1 MSSRN
6 QRAIVAYYESVSGAA
21 AIANSNVTGSARWV
35 DFRETTFSSGAYVYS
50 TTTNTAIVSVSI
62 KDVIHEPK
70 QATIRIKNRPAKPM
84 VGNPATAGAQGP
96 WTGSVTQFSKIRI
109 MDGQTNQPYFYGIV
123 YTIQETYDPR
133 HGNVLVL
140 SCHDMLKEVQ
150 DKTTVG
156 HSGYFIPGV
165 HDRLYQHYDRAATEV
180 HTDKGIIGAPSTTVR
195 TTLGSDS
202 GDTTVN
208 VENRTGFKKTDI
220 IQITNS
226 SDQSEQMTVTG
237 VGGSA
242 TGPVLTVTRA
252 TASFSAGYSADGS
265 ATRYAFAVG
274 DEITVVRG
282 TNSTPPNSRGGVIK
296 SLVVRNSN
304 NIEVTSNTAASTD
317 ARFQDSVVKYNTSG
331 KNDHLPIDSD
341 TARSLLTIVQNLA
354 VEDPHNG
361 TATDERTSG
370 YSYYASPNFL
380 DATASNEIPKAFFN
394 YFKNG
399 TFPTTA
405 ATYGGSTTPSN
416 GTFDQGLSIYFPSV
430 ATTASGSFSETG
442 RLIPMTTYDLGRA
455 SGEIFTGAKIEFIEA
470 VTPSEEDGEASVPV
484 EKTANF
490 MYLEATTIV
499 NTGNLDKAFVFNGT
513 SGTITPG
520 GICLIDGTELNEHGF
535 VDTSPGNNNES
546 AEHLNV
552 RLKQLN
558 AAITDAAAT
567 TISVDSDART
577 AGFYVGQ
584 HILVDDG
591 SNPEVMKITS
601 LDHANNIGVE
611 RGQNGTT
618 ATTHDDNAHV
628 LAYHVARIQYVGK
641 EAALSGTYQNIS
653 STGILLSHI
662 DEHIIAGNA
671 DENFDEYW
679 KVGGLSKTWVGD
691 VSKSTMTLS
700 YTPQN
705 SFGFIRLGNYQW
717 TKGILSSN
725 TIREKVFGL
734 LQRSSQETIRG
745 WVATYRPPKYHFF
758 DTIASLSGTSTQIL
772 NLSGTTNPITEGIK
786 IGTTVNQLDSNDNL
800 TGVYGYVEAIGVTEA
815 DRDVRV
821 KWSSGSGISA
831 SDKVRFDVEVRAG
844 DLIKVRN
851 DLVNVDTV
859 FTVTKTDY
867 SEDDGVQLTTYNV
880 VGMQDQKRGIGYKN
894 LAAAKGGTG
903 AGGGGLPSK
912 VEPLTLG
919 FKIRSTGIQALKWKG
934 GNLGYKGKTYKISG
948 GSVSSLDA
956 GGTFVVYCTIGNS
969 VLKVASKAL
978 YEQNI
983 KHYYQSEIVTLA
995 TVTIDINT
1003 TDGEFAKVI
1012 MQSYVKGPEAV
1023 DQIPFSELVPSG
1035 ELNFT
1040 TEASVDLT
1048 GGLNADLTKTASAIT
1063 VTDDGVGAGEK
1074 PFWLGQTVLIDNE
1087 IIKIVSK
1094 ASSTSFNVSRKTG
1107 VEHSSGANIFG
1118 NFRAGKIKPLEFDAG
1133 NFGLAFYTPSISNS
1147 NVFSYEQ
1154 TLSIGKEI
1162 GTSFVNGGSL
1172 GAKADVQIFNGH
1184 LEMKSSTTGNYAIT
1198 WVDSGGLNGSIVMSG
1213 GYLFLEEAD
1222 VSDNYVG
1229 ITSVHDP
1236 NTYIRWNDSDELAFY
1251 SGGYKSFYTKA
1262 TSASNGTIYVEGA
1275 YSWIDDT
1282 DTYILASSDQ
1292 MQFYSD
1298 GELAFYTE
1306 ASSATNGTIYVE
1318 DKYSWIDDPDTYISA
1333 VSNQINFRTGTT
1345 LAARMDSSQNFRV
1358 ETTGAFIYSK
1368 EGYTFVDDDNT
1379 YITAGSDKINFYTG
1393 GANLRVEIDST
1404 GIRSEEGNNSTPGFS
1419 FVADPDTGMYRSGAN
1434 QLGFSFGG
1442 TARIYMSNAGLGS
1455 ASSGTADLLV
1465 TGKGEFG
1472 GDVYSGGSVLSSD
1485 KTYKTNI
1492 VDNPYGLNV
1501 IDQLKPKQY
1510 TFKRDKSERLGL
1522 IAQDVKEILPDL
1534 DVVVGKEGSYS
1545 MRYESFI
1552 PILIKSIQELKK
1564 EIDKLKEN
1572 K

>member
-50 TTTNTAIVSVSI
+50 TTANTAVVSVSI

-70 QATIRIKNRPAKPM
+70 QATITIKNRPAKPM

-123 YTIQETYDPR
+123 YTIQETYDAR

-156 HSGYFIPGV
+156 HLGYFIPGV
-165 HDRLYQHYDRAATEV
+165 HDRFYQHYDRAATEV
-180 HTDKGIIGAPSTTVR
+180 HTDKGTIGAPSTTVR
-195 TTLGSDS
+195 TDLGSGS

-226 SDQSEQMTVTG
+226 SDQSEQMTITG

-252 TASFSAGYSADGS
+252 TASFSAGYSADDP

-274 DEITVVRG
+274 DEITVIRG
-282 TNSTPPNSRGGVIK
+282 TNSTPPNSRGGIIK
-296 SLVVRNSN
+296 SLVVRNSD

-317 ARFQDSVVKYNTSG
+317 ARFQDSVVKYSPDG
-331 KNDHLPIDSD
+331 KNGYLLVDTDDSK
-341 TARSLLTIVQNLA
+341 SLLTIVQNLA
-354 VEDPHNG
+354 VEEPHNG

-380 DATASNEIPKAFFN
+380 DATATNEIPKAFFN

-405 ATYGGSTTPSN
+405 ATYGGSATPSD
-416 GTFDQGLSIYFPSV
+416 GTFDQGLSVYFPSV

-442 RLIPMTTYDLGRA
+442 RLIPMTTYDLGRP
-455 SGEIFTGAKIEFIEA
+455 SSEIFTGAKITFLEP
-470 VTPSEEDGEASVPV
+470 VSPTKDSEEGEAANPQT
-484 EKTANF
+484 KTATF
-490 MYLEATTIV
+490 MYVEATTIV
-499 NTGNLDKAFVFNGT
+499 NTGDLDKAFVFNGT

-520 GICLIDGTELNEHGF
+520 GMCLIDGTELNEHGF

-546 AEHLNV
+546 AEYLNV

-641 EAALSGTYQNIS
+641 EATQSSGTYQNIS

-662 DEHIIAGNA
+662 DEHIISGNA

-679 KVGGLSKTWVGD
+679 KVGGSSKTWVGD
-691 VSKSTMTLS
+691 VSGSTMTLS

-717 TKGILSSN
+717 TKGILSP
-725 TIREKVFGL
+725 TIIREKVFGI

-745 WVATYRPPKYHFF
+745 WVATYRPPRYHFF

-800 TGVYGYVEAIGVTEA
+800 TGVYGYVEAIGVTET

-844 DLIKVRN
+844 DLIKIKN

-867 SEDDGVQLTTYNV
+867 SEDNGVQLTTYNV

-903 AGGGGLPSK
+903 AGGGGIPSK

-919 FKIRSTGIQALKWKG
+919 FKIRSTGIQAIKWKG
-934 GNLGYKGKTYKISG
+934 GNLGYKGKTYKITG
-948 GSVSSLDA
+948 GSVSSLTA
-956 GGTFVVYCTIGNS
+956 GGTFVVYYTVGNS

-983 KHYYQSEIVTLA
+983 KHYYQSEIITLA

-1003 TDGEFAKVI
+1003 SHGEFAKVI

-1023 DQIPFSELVPSG
+1023 DQIPFSEIVPNG

-1040 TEASVDLT
+1040 TDANVDLT

-1063 VTDDGVGAGEK
+1063 VTDDGVDAGEK
-1074 PFWLGQTVLIDNE
+1074 PFWLGQTVLIDDE

-1094 ASSTSFNVSRKTG
+1094 ASSTSFNVSRKAG

-1118 NFRAGKIKPLEFDAG
+1118 NFRAGKIKPLEFDNG
-1133 NFGLAFYTPSISNS
+1133 NFGLAFYTPSISSS
-1147 NVFSYEQ
+1147 NVFSYAQ
-1154 TLSIGKEI
+1154 TLSIGTNIGQAFSAFGDAAATGNNKANIQIMDTHLELHSNTTDLSAI
-1162 GTSFVNGGSL
+1162 NWNTNGSEAGSIYMAGGVLYVVNTSGVAAAVSTGSSSTADDIVLGSDAQGDMYYRGASALARLPAGSAGQVLIMNSGSNAPQWINGSSISGVASDSHNHYATNRIVPAGGETDPSLEFVSGSGTGLYRVSADAIGFTCTNDLVGYVSGTSDSNGYFYAVGGYTWASNTNNFISYNTNGIRFNTGPSGGSSTETLLL
-1172 GAKADVQIFNGH
+1172 GSNDV
-1184 LEMKSSTTGNYAIT
+1184 
-1198 WVDSGGLNGSIVMSG
+1198 D
-1213 GYLFLEEAD
+1213 
-1222 VSDNYVG
+1222 
-1229 ITSVHDP
+1229 ITS
-1236 NTYIRWNDSDELAFY
+1236 
-1251 SGGYKSFYTKA
+1251 
-1262 TSASNGTIYVEGA
+1262 
-1275 YSWIDDT
+1275 
-1282 DTYILASSDQ
+1282 
-1292 MQFYSD
+1292 
-1298 GELAFYTE
+1298 
-1306 ASSATNGTIYVE
+1306 
-1318 DKYSWIDDPDTYISA
+1318 
-1333 VSNQINFRTGTT
+1333 
-1345 LAARMDSSQNFRV
+1345 
-1358 ETTGAFIYSK
+1358 
-1368 EGYTFVDDDNT
+1368 
-1379 YITAGSDKINFYTG
+1379 
-1393 GANLRVEIDST
+1393 
-1404 GIRSEEGNNSTPGFS
+1404 
-1419 FVADPDTGMYRSGAN
+1419 
-1434 QLGFSFGG
+1434 
-1442 TARIYMSNAGLGS
+1442 
-1455 ASSGTADLLV
+1455 SSGTSATAVNTKMLSPAYV
-1465 TGKGEFG
+1465 G
-1472 GDVYSGGSVLSSD
+1472 GTFYAGSVRPYSDNALDIGGAINRWDDVYATNSTIQTSD
-1485 KTYKTNI
+1485 LRQKENI
-1492 VDNPYGLNV
+1492 NNTKLGLDFIKDLRPV
-1501 IDQLKPKQY
+1501 SYDWK
-1510 TFKRDKSERLGL
+1510 DKKENKINQTHYGL
-1522 IAQDVKEILPDL
+1522 IAQEVLEALKKHGIDSIEDFGGISHDGDPEHFY
-1534 DVVVGKEGSYS
+1534 GA
-1545 MRYESFI
+1545 RYGEFV
-1552 PILIKSIQELKK
+1552 PILIKAVQELKT